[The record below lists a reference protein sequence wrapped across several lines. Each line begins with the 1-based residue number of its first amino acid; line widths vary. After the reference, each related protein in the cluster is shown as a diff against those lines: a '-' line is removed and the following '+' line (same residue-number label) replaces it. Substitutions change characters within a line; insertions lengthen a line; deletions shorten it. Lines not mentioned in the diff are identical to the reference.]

1 MYFSREV
8 AEQDGIWLK
17 RKTEQSWTGKSQRKR
32 DCQREGERDNW
43 ATTREG
49 ERESLGAAKEKKI
62 EATRRGGESCYITS
76 HQVAAAAA
84 ETTSNGFFRKGS

>member
-43 ATTREG
+43 ATTRE
-49 ERESLGAAKEKKI
+49 SLGATKEKKF

-76 HQVAAAAA
+76 HQVSAAAA

>member
-49 ERESLGAAKEKKI
+49 ERERAWAQQKRKKLKQHVGEEKVV
-62 EATRRGGESCYITS
+62 T
-76 HQVAAAAA
+76 
-84 ETTSNGFFRKGS
+84 